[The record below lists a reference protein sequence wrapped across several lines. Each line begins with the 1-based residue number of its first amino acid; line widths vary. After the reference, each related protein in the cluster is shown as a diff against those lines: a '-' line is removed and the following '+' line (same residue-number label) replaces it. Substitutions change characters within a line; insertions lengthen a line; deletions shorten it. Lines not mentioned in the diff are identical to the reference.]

1 MTDCQSS
8 KEQIR
13 YFTQI
18 WAGGNFGYKKSC
30 KSERSKI
37 KHFFDLPN
45 TNGLTLYVNLDT
57 KRAKFMVDY
66 GEERNIEWLVNHLS
80 HSIFRVQA
88 SYALHAIRSWRIINN
103 QNIFCQTLKWDY
115 RI

>member
-1 MTDCQSS
+1 
-8 KEQIR
+8 
-13 YFTQI
+13 
-18 WAGGNFGYKKSC
+18 
-30 KSERSKI
+30 
-37 KHFFDLPN
+37 
-45 TNGLTLYVNLDT
+45 
-57 KRAKFMVDY
+57 MVDY
-66 GEERNIEWLVNHLS
+66 GEERNIEGLVNHLS